1 MSTAICK
8 RCGKSEVS
16 TRAGS
21 LTSFFFQHNFCQCKA
36 LTRADTKQKN
46 SHNSV
51 CKNCGKSRPEK
62 KRAGSFTSYLFQDL
76 RCNCPGTKDP
86 KPKDQIST
94 VSDSKSTAETFART
108 RIETRSPTVKRAA
121 LRRQFSTNR
130 LNSSTDLDLGLSL
143 DESIKETVFQPGDII
158 GNVFRVE
165 NQIGLG
171 GMGVVYRAEHTAL
184 HRQFALKVLAPSLVN
199 KQNWLRFQA
208 EAKTIASLNHRTFV
222 KVYDLGIHA
231 KTVPFYSMDYLE
243 GRTLETIVIED
254 GPVHLE
260 QALEIFLEVLDGLAY
275 AHRNSIIHRDLKPAN
290 IMLCTTGSI
299 KVLDFG
305 ISKFVGA
312 DASKKQSLT
321 AAGDIFGSPFYMS
334 PEQCSGEIVDARS
347 DIYSIGCT
355 LFEVLTGFVP
365 YEGRNS
371 VETTLMHQEQ
381 EPPRLCDA
389 LPELDYPPS
398 VDLVIRKCL
407 AKEPEDRYQSAKELA
422 IDLTRIKEG
431 KDLRAYNDSYFHTN
445 TKTSAPN
452 KATIS
457 FAAGGAMLVGAT
469 ALLVQTDV
477 LKIKE
482 LNDLKHTSGH
492 IEKLDATKQP
502 EVLRQTEAKK
512 REVSRKALNALE
524 QHAFSTT
531 NTSNTIANIELID
544 NFTLHGS
551 NLSDR
556 KILQI
561 KEYIKNQTE
570 PYSTVKTIGGK
581 KLCVFNFPS
590 KFSVGTLG
598 FTKPGTTDFVQA
610 SAQGTVVT
618 IYGHHSHLIAED
630 EMQCFPELLKYFRPN
645 ELDHVKLIDSDRPP
659 AIFLSELAKQKNLKG
674 VELRGTKLS
683 DADIPLLEKLHL
695 LKSLDVGNTAIT
707 GSALAKFKLLPQLN
721 SLQASMLSDATPVL
735 KILVQSNNITELNLS
750 NVKLTAEDYTLIS
763 RLTNL
768 RLLSLKES
776 AITDADLLKL
786 TTLKNLETLYIER
799 CGNLT
804 EATVEILKRF
814 RGLTR
819 LKPPDHIEEFFTD
832 EILRQYFPRLRFN

>member
-8 RCGKSEVS
+8 RCGKSEVT

-36 LTRADTKQKN
+36 LSLATTKQKN
-46 SHNSV
+46 SHSSV

-76 RCNCPGTKDP
+76 RCTCPGTIEHKTNDP
-86 KPKDQIST
+86 VSADPAGNST
-94 VSDSKSTAETFART
+94 DATFAQT
-108 RIETRSPTVKRAA
+108 KIETRSPTATRAA
-121 LRRQFSTNR
+121 QRRQFSTSR
-130 LNSSTDLDLGLSL
+130 LSSSLALDLGQGLSDSL
-143 DESIKETVFQPGDII
+143 KETVFQPGDII

-171 GMGVVYRAEHTAL
+171 GMGVVYCAEHTAL
-184 HRQFALKVLAPSLVN
+184 HKQFALKVLAPSLVN

-208 EAKTIASLNHRTFV
+208 EAKTMASLNHRTFV

-231 KTVPFYSMDYLE
+231 KTVPFYSMDYLK

-254 GPVHLE
+254 GPHQLE
-260 QALEIFLEVLDGLAY
+260 QALDIFIEVLDGLAY
-275 AHRNSIIHRDLKPAN
+275 AHRNSIIHRDIKPAN
-290 IMLCTTGSI
+290 ILLCTTGSI

-381 EPPRLCDA
+381 EPPSLCDV
-389 LPELDYPPS
+389 LPELEYPPS
-398 VDLVIRKCL
+398 IDLVIGKCL
-407 AKEPEDRYQSAKELA
+407 AKDPEERYQSAKELA
-422 IDLTRIKEG
+422 IDLARIREG
-431 KDLRAYNDSYFHTN
+431 KDLRAYHHSYLRTDA
-445 TKTSAPN
+445 TTSAPN
-452 KATIS
+452 KIAIS
-457 FAAGGAMLVGAT
+457 WAAGGAMLVGAT
-469 ALLVQTDV
+469 ALLMQTDV
-477 LKIKE
+477 LRINE
-482 LNDLKHTSGH
+482 RNDLKPTSEH
-492 IEKLDATKQP
+492 IENQNSTTQP
-502 EVLRQTEAKK
+502 EALQQTEAKK
-512 REVSRKALNALE
+512 KEVTQKALNALE

-551 NLSDR
+551 NLSTR
-556 KILQI
+556 KTLLI
-561 KEYIKNQTE
+561 KEYIKNKTE

-581 KLCVFNFPS
+581 KLCVFNFPTE
-590 KFSVGTLG
+590 FSVGTLG
-598 FTKPGTTDFVQA
+598 FTKPGTSDFGQA
-610 SAQGTVVT
+610 SAQGRVVT
-618 IYGHHSHLIAED
+618 NYGHRSHLIAED
-630 EMQCFPELLKYFRPN
+630 ELQSFPELLKYFRPN

-659 AIFLSELAKQKNLKG
+659 AIFLSELAKQKKLNG

-683 DADIPLLEKLHL
+683 DADIPLLEKLQS

-707 GSALAKFKLLPQLN
+707 GSALAKFKLLPQLKC
-721 SLQASMLSDATPVL
+721 LQASMLTDATPVL
-735 KILVQSNNITELNLS
+735 KILGKSNNITELNLS

-776 AITDADLLKL
+776 AITDADLIKL
-786 TTLKNLETLYIER
+786 TTLTNLETLYIER

-804 EATVEILKRF
+804 AATVDILKRF
-814 RGLTR
+814 KSLTR
-819 LKPPDHIEEFFTD
+819 LKPPDHIEEFFTE
-832 EILRQYFPRLRFN
+832 EILRQYFPHLRFN